1 MLYAKPLEWVQRN
14 RTRRNRTLDAQTV
27 VQRLL
32 DTVNTAGVEQTARM
46 AKVLAGVVDHLFREH
61 CRLAGIQGGALIVHV
76 DHPAL
81 VAFMRVQW
89 SRRLCSVLQG
99 QGGRCTARKVTFRPG
114 QEGVPIP
121 ENG

>member
-46 AKVLAGVVDHLFREH
+46 AKVLAGVVDHQFREH

-76 DHPAL
+76 DHPSL